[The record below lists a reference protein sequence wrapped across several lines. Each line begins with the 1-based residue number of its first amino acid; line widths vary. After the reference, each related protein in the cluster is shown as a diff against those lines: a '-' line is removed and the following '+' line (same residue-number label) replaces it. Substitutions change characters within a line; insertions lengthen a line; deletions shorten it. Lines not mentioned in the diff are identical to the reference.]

1 MSFTITHVRD
11 YPGPHIALQ
20 VVELAVENLTDITL
34 LAVPPSNL
42 MYEVYKHAI
51 GVEIGVYVEHIGQT
65 GDIKV
70 GMVQATDEAGALI
83 GFLIYLPVN
92 GCPDACG
99 VTYMAVSG
107 RRRRQGI
114 ARAMV
119 NEMLALFPHAGLSC
133 SIEKVPYYEAL
144 GFQVLDR
151 RDNQVYMNTR
161 DYTAAG
167 MMGTLN
173 VAPIYESPVVQQI
186 QDEIIRKYGR
196 RALVDAQKQL
206 ARSYERG
213 QARAEKFV
221 REHLATK
228 AAEVG

>member
-1 MSFTITHVRD
+1 MKFKITHVHD
-11 YPGPHIALQ
+11 YPGPNITRQ
-20 VVELAVENLTDITL
+20 VVELGVENLTDITL

-42 MYEVYKHAI
+42 MYEVYSYAI
-51 GVEIGVYVEHIGQT
+51 GVEIGLYVEHIGET
-65 GDIKV
+65 GDLKV
-70 GMVQATDEAGALI
+70 GMVLASDAAGAVI

-99 VTYMAVSG
+99 VTYMAVSS
-107 RRRRQGI
+107 RHRRQGI
-114 ARAMV
+114 ARAMID
-119 NEMLALFPHAGLSC
+119 EMLTLYPHAGLSC

-151 RDNQVYMNTR
+151 RDNQVYMNSR
-161 DYTAAG
+161 DYTASG

-173 VAPIYESPVVQQI
+173 VAPIYESPMVQHI
-186 QDEIIRKYGR
+186 QAELIRKHGR

-213 QARAEKFV
+213 QVRADKFV
-221 REHLATK
+221 REHQATK
-228 AAEVG
+228 AAEAP

>member
-1 MSFTITHVRD
+1 
-11 YPGPHIALQ
+11 
-20 VVELAVENLTDITL
+20 
-34 LAVPPSNL
+34 
-42 MYEVYKHAI
+42 
-51 GVEIGVYVEHIGQT
+51 
-65 GDIKV
+65 
-70 GMVQATDEAGALI
+70 
-83 GFLIYLPVN
+83 
-92 GCPDACG
+92 
-99 VTYMAVSG
+99 
-107 RRRRQGI
+107 
-114 ARAMV
+114 
-119 NEMLALFPHAGLSC
+119 PHAGLSC

-167 MMGTLN
+167 MMVTLN

>member
-1 MSFTITHVRD
+1 MSYTITHVHD
-11 YPGPHIALQ
+11 YPGDHVALQ
-20 VVELAVENLTDITL
+20 VIELAVENLTDITL

-42 MYEVYKHAI
+42 MYEVYKYAI
-51 GVEIGVYVEHIGQT
+51 GVEIGAYVENIGAT
-65 GDIKV
+65 GDLKV
-70 GMVQATDEAGALI
+70 GMVQAIDEAGDLV

-99 VTYMAVSG
+99 VTYMSVSG
-107 RRRRQGI
+107 RHRRKGI

-119 NEMLALFPHAGLSC
+119 GEMLALYPHAGLSC

-144 GFQVLDR
+144 GFQILDR
-151 RDNQVYMNTR
+151 RDNQIYMNTR
-161 DYTAAG
+161 NYTAAG

-173 VAPIYESPVVQQI
+173 VAPIYESPQVQQI
-186 QDEIIRKYGR
+186 QDKIVRKYGR

-213 QARAEKFV
+213 QGRAEKYV
-221 REHLATK
+221 RERLAEE
-228 AAEVG
+228 ASEPR

>member
-1 MSFTITHVRD
+1 MSYTITHVHD
-11 YPGPHIALQ
+11 YPGDHVALQ
-20 VVELAVENLTDITL
+20 VIELAVENLTDITL

-42 MYEVYKHAI
+42 MYEVYKYAI
-51 GVEIGVYVEHIGQT
+51 GVEIGAYVENIGAT
-65 GDIKV
+65 GDLKV
-70 GMVQATDEAGALI
+70 GMVQAIDEAGDLV

-99 VTYMAVSG
+99 VTYMSVSG
-107 RRRRQGI
+107 RHRRKGI

-119 NEMLALFPHAGLSC
+119 GEMLALYPHAGLSC

-144 GFQVLDR
+144 GFQILDR
-151 RDNQVYMNTR
+151 RDNQIYMNTR
-161 DYTAAG
+161 NYTAAG

-173 VAPIYESPVVQQI
+173 VAPIYESPQVQQI
-186 QDEIIRKYGR
+186 QDEIVRKYGR

-213 QARAEKFV
+213 QARAEKYV
-221 REHLATK
+221 RERLAEE
-228 AAEVG
+228 ASEPR